1 VRSVER
7 ERKREMSSK
16 YGANASDHQQQNQ
29 RDPSN
34 ASYSTSSSSEDV
46 SAEKEKNHNN
56 KKRDLWNVPGG
67 PVDPGLFAKYND
79 WVRRKPLQAMA
90 GSLLV
95 IVLLGVFESVR
106 DDWQILPYYGE
117 AVMLETVLSLDNIVV
132 FHQIFES
139 LKVPNSRRPSILLM
153 GVPIMIGVRLS
164 LFLVLRGMLSKF
176 WPAFIVIGLYLAYQG
191 YQTMIED
198 DDDDDDDNEDEG
210 EVDEQAQGVTAFV
223 RRTCH
228 STGWVT
234 RKYHGSA
241 LWVISGDEL
250 IEEKHEGVISSTRK
264 CMVTPAMVCLI
275 VIELCDIIFCIDGVA
290 TIYELDH
297 YRLRAAI
304 MGDIT
309 AAVFVRTCYPVVGNA
324 VNLFP
329 DVKYSVGLTLIFV
342 GVDMILDAFDID
354 LPAWALGTLMPL
366 LFIIGIASSMIRGGG
381 TSKDLS
387 KILGDDCGV
396 TNSNVVDNDDKE
408 KGCEVK

>member
-1 VRSVER
+1 M
-7 ERKREMSSK
+7 MSSK
-16 YGANASDHQQQNQ
+16 YGASASDNQQQNE
-29 RDPSN
+29 RDPSK
-34 ASYSTSSSSEDV
+34 STSSSSEDV

-56 KKRDLWNVPGG
+56 KRRDLWNLPGG
-67 PVDPGLFAKYND
+67 PVDPGFFAKYND
-79 WVRRKPLQAMA
+79 WVRRKPLEAMA

-198 DDDDDDDNEDEG
+198 DDDDDDDDDEYEG
-210 EVDEQAQGVTAFV
+210 EVDEQAQGVTAVV
-223 RRTCH
+223 RRMCH
-228 STGWVT
+228 SAGWVAK
-234 RKYHGSA
+234 KYHGSA
-241 LWVISGDEL
+241 LWVIGGDEL
-250 IEEKHEGVISSTRK
+250 IEEKNEGVISSTRK

-297 YRLRAAI
+297 YELRAAI

-309 AAVFVRTCYPVVGNA
+309 AALFVRTCYPVVGNA

-329 DVKYSVGLTLIFV
+329 DLKYAVGLTLIFV

-354 LPAWALGTLMPL
+354 LPAWALGVLMPL
-366 LFIIGIASSMIRGGG
+366 LFIIGIASSLIRGGS
-381 TSKDLS
+381 TSKDLT
-387 KILGDDCGV
+387 KILGDDCGG
-396 TNSNVVDNDDKE
+396 TNSSVVDSDDKE
-408 KGCEVK
+408 KGREVE

>member
-1 VRSVER
+1 VRGVER
-7 ERKREMSSK
+7 EREKMSSK
-16 YGANASDHQQQNQ
+16 YGASASDNQQQNE
-29 RDPSN
+29 RDPSK
-34 ASYSTSSSSEDV
+34 STSSSSEDV

-56 KKRDLWNVPGG
+56 KKRDLWNLPGG
-67 PVDPGLFAKYND
+67 PVDPGFFAKYND
-79 WVRRKPLQAMA
+79 WVRRKPLEAMA

-164 LFLVLRGMLSKF
+164 LFLVLRGMLSKL

-198 DDDDDDDNEDEG
+198 DDDDDDDDDEYEG
-210 EVDEQAQGVTAFV
+210 EVDEQAQGVTAVV
-223 RRTCH
+223 RRMCH
-228 STGWVT
+228 SAGWVT
-234 RKYHGSA
+234 KKYHGSA
-241 LWVISGDEL
+241 LWVIGGDEL
-250 IEEKHEGVISSTRK
+250 IEEKNEGVISSTRK

-297 YRLRAAI
+297 YELRAAI

-309 AAVFVRTCYPVVGNA
+309 AALFVRTCYPVVGNA

-329 DVKYSVGLTLIFV
+329 DVKYAVGLTLIFV

-354 LPAWALGTLMPL
+354 LPAWALGTLMPI
-366 LFIIGIASSMIRGGG
+366 LFIIGIASSLIRGGG
-381 TSKDLS
+381 TSKDLT
-387 KILGDDCGV
+387 KILGDDCND
-396 TNSNVVDNDDKE
+396 TNSSVVDSDDKE
-408 KGCEVK
+408 KGREVK

>member
-1 VRSVER
+1 
-7 ERKREMSSK
+7 MSTATSQ
-16 YGANASDHQQQNQ
+16 YGANKNANNDPPEKGGDKKDKMTR
-29 RDPSN
+29 RDQ
-34 ASYSTSSSSEDV
+34 
-46 SAEKEKNHNN
+46 
-56 KKRDLWNVPGG
+56 WNVPGG
-67 PVDPGLFAKYND
+67 PIDPGVLAKYND
-79 WVRRKPLQAMA
+79 WVRRQPLQAMV
-90 GSLLV
+90 GSLV
-95 IVLLGVFESVR
+95 FIVLLGVFESLR
-106 DDWQILPYYGE
+106 DDWSILPYYGE
-117 AVMLETVLSLDNIVV
+117 AVILETVLSLDNIVV

-139 LKVPNSRRPSILLM
+139 LKVPNSRRPSILLL
-153 GVPIMIGVRLS
+153 GVPIMIGVRLA

-191 YQTMIED
+191 YQTMME
-198 DDDDDDDNEDEG
+198 EDED
-210 EVDEQAQGVTAFV
+210 EDKDEDEDSIDEQAQGVTAYV

-228 STGWVT
+228 SFGWVT

-241 LWVISGDEL
+241 LWVTGGDEL
-250 IEEKHEGVISSTRK
+250 VEDENGGVVSSARI
-264 CMVTPAMVCLI
+264 CMVTPALVCLL

-342 GVDMILDAFDID
+342 GLDMILDAFHID
-354 LPAWALGTLMPL
+354 LPAWALGVLMPV
-366 LFIIGIASSMIRGGG
+366 LFVIGIASSMIRGGG

-387 KILGDDCGV
+387 KIMGDGCDYTDRKV
-396 TNSNVVDNDDKE
+396 SNEESEVVVDSGRK
-408 KGCEVK
+408 

>member
-1 VRSVER
+1 
-7 ERKREMSSK
+7 MSTATSQ
-16 YGANASDHQQQNQ
+16 YGANKNANNDPPEKGGDKKDKMIR
-29 RDPSN
+29 RDQ
-34 ASYSTSSSSEDV
+34 
-46 SAEKEKNHNN
+46 
-56 KKRDLWNVPGG
+56 WNVPGG
-67 PVDPGLFAKYND
+67 PIDPGVLAKYND
-79 WVRRKPLQAMA
+79 WVRRQPLQAMV
-90 GSLLV
+90 GSLV
-95 IVLLGVFESVR
+95 FIVLLGVFESLR
-106 DDWQILPYYGE
+106 DDWSILPYYGE
-117 AVMLETVLSLDNIVV
+117 AVILETVLSLDNIVV

-139 LKVPNSRRPSILLM
+139 LKVPNSRRPSILLL
-153 GVPIMIGVRLS
+153 GVPIMIGVRLA

-191 YQTMIED
+191 YQTMME
-198 DDDDDDDNEDEG
+198 EDED
-210 EVDEQAQGVTAFV
+210 EDKDEDEDSIDEQAQGVTAYV

-228 STGWVT
+228 SFGWVT

-241 LWVISGDEL
+241 LWVTGGDEL
-250 IEEKHEGVISSTRK
+250 VEDENGGVVSSARI
-264 CMVTPAMVCLI
+264 CMVTPALVCLL

-342 GVDMILDAFDID
+342 GLDMILDAFHID
-354 LPAWALGTLMPL
+354 LPAWALGVLMPV
-366 LFIIGIASSMIRGGG
+366 LFVIGIASSMIRGGG

-387 KILGDDCGV
+387 KIMGDGCDYTDRKV
-396 TNSNVVDNDDKE
+396 SNEESEVVVDSGRK
-408 KGCEVK
+408 

>member
-7 ERKREMSSK
+7 ERTMMSSK
-16 YGANASDHQQQNQ
+16 YGANASDQQHQNQ

-34 ASYSTSSSSEDV
+34 AKSTSSSSEDV
-46 SAEKEKNHNN
+46 SAEKEKNQNN

-79 WVRRKPLQAMA
+79 WVRRKPLQAMM

-191 YQTMIED
+191 YQTMID
-198 DDDDDDDNEDEG
+198 ADDDDDDDNEDEG

-228 STGWVT
+228 SRGWVT
-234 RKYHGSA
+234 KKYHGSA
-241 LWVISGDEL
+241 LWVMGEDEL
-250 IEEKHEGVISSTRK
+250 IEGKNKGVISSTRK

-366 LFIIGIASSMIRGGG
+366 LFIIGIASSLIRGGG

-387 KILGDDCGV
+387 KILGDDCGDR
-396 TNSNVVDNDDKE
+396 VDNDDKE

>member
-7 ERKREMSSK
+7 EREREMSSK

-79 WVRRKPLQAMA
+79 WVRRKPLEAMV

-95 IVLLGVFESVR
+95 IVLFGVFESVR
-106 DDWQILPYYGE
+106 DNWQILPYYGE

-139 LKVPNSRRPSILLM
+139 LKVPNSRRPSILLL

-198 DDDDDDDNEDEG
+198 DDDDDDDDNEDEG
-210 EVDEQAQGVTAFV
+210 EADEQAQGVTAFV

-228 STGWVT
+228 SAGWVT
-234 RKYHGSA
+234 KKYHGSA
-241 LWVISGDEL
+241 LWVIGEDEL
-250 IEEKHEGVISSTRK
+250 IEEKNEGVISSTRK

-366 LFIIGIASSMIRGGG
+366 LFIIGIASSLIRGGG

-387 KILGDDCGV
+387 KILGDDC
-396 TNSNVVDNDDKE
+396 SDRVDNDDKE

>member
-1 VRSVER
+1 
-7 ERKREMSSK
+7 MSATSR
-16 YGANASDHQQQNQ
+16 YGANANANN
-29 RDPSN
+29 DPSQQKGG
-34 ASYSTSSSSEDV
+34 SLGK
-46 SAEKEKNHNN
+46 KEAR
-56 KKRDLWNVPGG
+56 RDQWNVPGG
-67 PVDPGLFAKYND
+67 PIDPGVLAKYND
-79 WVRRKPLQAMA
+79 WVRRQPLQAMV
-90 GSLLV
+90 GSLV
-95 IVLLGVFESVR
+95 FIVLLGVFESLR
-106 DDWQILPYYGE
+106 DDWSILPYYGE
-117 AVMLETVLSLDNIVV
+117 AVILETVLSLDNIVV

-139 LKVPNSRRPSILLM
+139 LKVPNSRRPSILLL
-153 GVPIMIGVRLS
+153 GVPIMIGVRLA

-191 YQTMIED
+191 YQTMME
-198 DDDDDDDNEDEG
+198 EDED
-210 EVDEQAQGVTAFV
+210 EDEDEDSIDEQAQGVTAYV

-228 STGWVT
+228 SFGWVT

-241 LWVISGDEL
+241 LWVTGGDEL
-250 IEEKHEGVISSTRK
+250 VEDEKGGVVSSARR
-264 CMVTPAMVCLI
+264 CMVTPALVCLL

-342 GVDMILDAFDID
+342 GLDMILDAFDID
-354 LPAWALGTLMPL
+354 LPAWALGVLMPV
-366 LFIIGIASSMIRGGG
+366 LFVIGIASSMIRGGG

-387 KILGDDCGV
+387 KIMGEGCDYTDRKV
-396 TNSNVVDNDDKE
+396 SNEEREEVVVDSGK
-408 KGCEVK
+408 K

>member
-7 ERKREMSSK
+7 ERTMMSSK
-16 YGANASDHQQQNQ
+16 YGANASDHQHQNQ

-34 ASYSTSSSSEDV
+34 AKSTSSSSEDV
-46 SAEKEKNHNN
+46 SAEKEKNQNN

-79 WVRRKPLQAMA
+79 WVRRKPLQAMM

-95 IVLLGVFESVR
+95 IVLLGVFEAVR
-106 DDWQILPYYGE
+106 DDRQILPYYGE

-191 YQTMIED
+191 YQTMID
-198 DDDDDDDNEDEG
+198 ADDDDDDDNEDEG

-228 STGWVT
+228 SRGWVT
-234 RKYHGSA
+234 KKYHGSA
-241 LWVISGDEL
+241 LWVMGEDEL
-250 IEEKHEGVISSTRK
+250 IEGKNEGVISSTRK

-366 LFIIGIASSMIRGGG
+366 LFIIGIASSLIRGGG

-387 KILGDDCGV
+387 KILGDDCGDR
-396 TNSNVVDNDDKE
+396 VDNDDKE